1 MERATLA
8 LMARK
13 GLWPTPTAS
22 NASYSGAGYGPTLE
36 QTAKTPPA
44 SGDAH
49 PKIDAPQGNLK
60 CGMGRDV
67 DGISPRLYQHQWP
80 SRPDEPQTEYEPPRT
95 LTKSTPCRNKR
106 LAALGNAIVPQQI
119 YPIFQG
125 IIEIEHT
132 DGVKLQ

>member
-1 MERATLA
+1 MNRSTSPNAMERPTLA

-49 PKIDAPQGNLK
+49 PKIDAPQGNLNPEWVEML
-60 CGMGRDV
+60 MGFPPGYTNINGPLDLMNRK
-67 DGISPRLYQHQWP
+67 QNT
-80 SRPDEPQTEYEPPRT
+80 SRHVHSRKAPPAET
-95 LTKSTPCRNKR
+95 S
-106 LAALGNAIVPQQI
+106 A
-119 YPIFQG
+119 
-125 IIEIEHT
+125 
-132 DGVKLQ
+132 